1 MMNMDGKL
9 YIRKLVDR
17 ISPLITRREIIGIR
31 GPRQAGKT
39 TLMRMIE
46 QSLTEN
52 YDTVFINLDIPAMRN
67 ELAKNPVDFVKR
79 FKKKKKLF
87 LFLDEVQRLSDGSAI
102 KIIYDEFPDVKI
114 FMSGSSS
121 LEIKST
127 ILPYLVG
134 RAFIF
139 ELLTFDFEEF
149 LEAKDAGLAGLFRER
164 KEQVVDFIEGDEESI
179 TKAPA
184 FAEDF
189 IKLWEEYATY
199 GGYPEVIKA
208 ENHDEKVL
216 ILQAIK
222 NLYIE
227 KDIVNF
233 FRIEETGKFED
244 FVKILAF
251 NTGQL
256 LSISS
261 ICSAVG
267 ITYAKAKDYLEIL
280 KNTYIVTLVRPFH
293 RSMVTEIKKSPKL
306 YFLDLGLR
314 NAVLNNF
321 SDFSSRADQG
331 AIAENF
337 VLRELISTFPDLEI
351 KMWRTTGKAEV
362 DFLLIKS
369 EELLPVEVKL
379 GARLERGFYS
389 FLEKYKPERALVVT
403 GEFFGE
409 RRIGDT
415 LVKFVPAFYL

>member
-1 MMNMDGKL
+1 MGTDEKL
-9 YIRKLVDR
+9 YMRKLMGRV
-17 ISPLITRREIIGIR
+17 SPLIDRREVIGIR

-39 TLMRMIE
+39 TLMKMIE
-46 QSLTEN
+46 QSLAEN
-52 YDTVFINLDIPAMRN
+52 HDTVFINLDIPEMRN
-67 ELAKNPVDFVKR
+67 ELAKNPLDFVKR

-149 LEAKDAGLAGLFRER
+149 LEAKDSGLAGLFRER
-164 KEQVVDFIEGDEESI
+164 KQQVVDFANGRMEEI
-179 TKAPA
+179 KEPA
-184 FAEDF
+184 FAGDF
-189 IKLWEEYATY
+189 IKLWEEYAIY
-199 GGYPEVIKA
+199 GGYPEVVKA
-208 ENHDEKVL
+208 ENREEKAL

-227 KDIVNF
+227 KDIVSF

-256 LSISS
+256 LSLASLSS
-261 ICSAVG
+261 AAG
-267 ITYAKAKDYLEIL
+267 ITYAKARDYLEIL
-280 KNTYIVTLVRPFH
+280 KNTYIVALVRPFH
-293 RSMVTEIKKSPKL
+293 RSMVTEIRKSPKL

-321 SDFSSRADQG
+321 SDFSIRADQG

-337 VLRELISTFPDLEI
+337 VLRELISNFPGWEI
-351 KMWRTTGKAEV
+351 KMWRTTGRAEV
-362 DFLLIKS
+362 DFLLIRA
-369 EELLPVEVKL
+369 EELLPVEVRM
-379 GARLERGFYS
+379 GARLGRGFYS
-389 FLEKYKPERALVVT
+389 FLERYKPDRALVVT
-403 GEFFGE
+403 KEFFGE

-415 LVKFVPAFYL
+415 LVKFVPVFYL

>member
-1 MMNMDGKL
+1 MDQEV
-9 YIRKLVDR
+9 YPRKLMER
-17 ISPLITRREIIGIR
+17 IAPLIKRREIIGIR

-39 TLMRMIE
+39 TLMKMIE
-46 QSLTEN
+46 QSLAEN
-52 YDTVFINLDIPAMRN
+52 HDTVFINLDIPAMRN
-67 ELAKNPVDFVKR
+67 ELAKNPLDFVKR

-149 LEAKDAGLAGLFRER
+149 LEAKDPGLARLFRER
-164 KEQVVDFIEGDEESI
+164 KQQVVDFANGRVEEI
-179 TKAPA
+179 KEPA
-184 FAEDF
+184 FAGDF
-189 IKLWEEYATY
+189 IKLWEEYAIY
-199 GGYPEVIKA
+199 GGYPEVVKA
-208 ENHDEKVL
+208 EKHEEKAL

-256 LSISS
+256 LSLASLSS
-261 ICSAVG
+261 AAG
-267 ITYAKAKDYLEIL
+267 ITYAKARDYLEIL
-280 KNTYIVTLVRPFH
+280 KNTYIVALVRPFH
-293 RSMVTEIKKSPKL
+293 RSMVTEIRKSPKL

-314 NAVLNNF
+314 NAVLSNF
-321 SDFSSRADQG
+321 SDFGSRADQG

-337 VLRELISTFPDLEI
+337 VLRELISNFPDWEI
-351 KMWRTTGKAEV
+351 KMWRTTGRAEV
-362 DFLLIKS
+362 DFLLIRA

-389 FLEKYKPERALVVT
+389 FLERYKPDRALVVT
-403 GEFFGE
+403 REFFGE
-409 RRIGDT
+409 RRVGDT